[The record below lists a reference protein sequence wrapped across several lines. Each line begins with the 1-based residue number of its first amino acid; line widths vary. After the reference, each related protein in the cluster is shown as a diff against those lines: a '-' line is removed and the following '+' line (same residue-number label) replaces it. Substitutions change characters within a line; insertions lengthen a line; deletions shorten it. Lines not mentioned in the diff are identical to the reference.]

1 MIRMVVRRIAVS
13 IAMLIAVSA
22 LIFVVL
28 RLLPGD
34 PVITRLGASPGV
46 SPETIAALKKSAGL
60 DAPIATQYFRWIGGV
75 VHGDFGQS
83 YFNQYSVTQL
93 IGQRLPTTLELTIL
107 AMILAVVIAT
117 PAALVAVRRP
127 GGVVDRIITTF
138 ASAGM
143 ALPNFIVGVLLIV
156 IFAVKL
162 RLLPSRGFTPLSES
176 VVGNLES
183 VLLPAV
189 TLAIAAAPLLVR
201 FLRASLLEA
210 LAAPYIRTARGK
222 GGSPA
227 RVLLAH
233 ALRNALIPAVTMLG
247 LIVGYTLGG
256 TVIIEYVFGLPG
268 IGSLAVDAVTKRDY
282 AVLQSCVLLISAM
295 FILTTL
301 VVDIVT
307 GLLDPRI
314 KAGASR
320 G

>member
-1 MIRMVVRRIAVS
+1 MIARRLAVS

-22 LIFVVL
+22 LIFAVL

-34 PVITRLGASPGV
+34 PVITRLGATPGV
-46 SPETIAALKKSAGL
+46 SAETIAALRKSAGL
-60 DAPIATQYFRWIGGV
+60 DAPIATQYVRWIGGV

-83 YFNQYSVTQL
+83 YFNQYSVTDL
-93 IGQRLPTTLELTIL
+93 IAQRLPTTLELTIL
-107 AMILAVVIAT
+107 AMVLAVLLAT

-127 GGVVDRIITTF
+127 SGVIDRFITTL

-156 IFAVKL
+156 VFAVKL
-162 RLLPSRGFTPLSES
+162 RLLPSRGFTPLSQS
-176 VVGNLES
+176 IGANLES
-183 VLLPAV
+183 MLLPAV

-222 GGSPA
+222 GGSRV
-227 RVLLAH
+227 RVLLMH
-233 ALRNALIPAVTMLG
+233 ALRNALVPAVTMLG

-256 TVIIEYVFGLPG
+256 AVIIEYIFGLPG

-295 FILTTL
+295 FIFTTF

-307 GLLDPRI
+307 GLVDPRM
-314 KAGASR
+314 KAGARR